1 MGRTEPDLPR
11 WRALVRPPPATY
23 AQGLTRDAD
32 PRPVDLGLA
41 QDQHA
46 AYVAALRSAGV
57 VVTELPPDERFPD
70 SCFVQDPAFVLD
82 GILVVGRAGTAS
94 RRHEEAA
101 VVKALEPAELPVY
114 RVTRPATL
122 EGGDVLVTE
131 DRLYLGQSGRTN
143 HLACEA
149 LELVFSR
156 PVIGVPVP
164 ERFLHL
170 LSGCSYL
177 GGGRLLATAECAT
190 LRVFHTFEKLVVPE
204 AEWPASSVLALGDD
218 VIMPAGYPATERM
231 LAAAGFR
238 PRPVPI
244 SEYEKRDGGVT
255 CLSLIY

>member
-1 MGRTEPDLPR
+1 MGRIEPGPPR

-23 AQGLTRDAD
+23 AQALTRDAD

-41 QDQHA
+41 LEQHA
-46 AYVAALRSAGV
+46 AYVTALRALGV
-57 VVTELPPDERFPD
+57 AVTELPPDERFPD
-70 SCFVQDPAFVLD
+70 SCFVQDPVFVLD

-94 RRHEEAA
+94 RRHEEVAL
-101 VVKALEPAELPVY
+101 VKALEPAEFPVY

-131 DRLYLGQSGRTN
+131 DRLYLGLSGRTN
-143 HLACEA
+143 HLACDA
-149 LELVFSR
+149 LEMVFSR

-177 GGGRLLATAECAT
+177 GGGRLLATPDCAA
-190 LRVFHTFEKLVVPE
+190 LPVFGAFEKYLIPE
-204 AEWPASSVLALGDD
+204 AEWPASCVLALGEN
-218 VIMPAGYPATERM
+218 VIMPAGYPATEQM
-231 LAAAGFR
+231 LEAAGFR
-238 PRPVPI
+238 LHPVPI

>member
-1 MGRTEPDLPR
+1 MARTEPSPSH

-23 AQGLTRDAD
+23 AQALTRDAD
-32 PRPVDLGLA
+32 PPPVDLALA
-41 QDQHA
+41 LEQHA
-46 AYVAALRSAGV
+46 AYVAALRTLGV
-57 VVTELPPDERFPD
+57 AVIELPPDDRYPD

-82 GILVVGRAGTAS
+82 GILVVGRAGTPS
-94 RRHEEAA
+94 RRHEEVAL
-101 VVKALEPAELPVY
+101 VKALEPAEFPVY

-122 EGGDVLVTE
+122 EGGDLLITE
-131 DRLYLGQSGRTN
+131 DKLFVGLSARTN
-143 HLACEA
+143 HLGCEA

-177 GGGRLLATAECAT
+177 GRGRLLATAECAA
-190 LRVFHTFEKLVVPE
+190 LPAFRGLQTFVVPE
-204 AEWPASSVLALGDD
+204 TEWPASNVLALGDD
-218 VIMPAGYPATERM
+218 VILPAGYPHTEQM

-238 PRPVPI
+238 VHAVPI
-244 SEYEKRDGGVT
+244 SEYEKRDAGVT